1 MCAHDPF
8 IQVIDVGGTQTY
20 RYCGKVISY
29 WAGVHNYLLRWL
41 FFYNFI
47 FKKEE
52 KFFFSS
58 LFLQGVP
65 ACNTDLV
72 YSMGF

>member
-1 MCAHDPF
+1 MLNKDVISPRTSEWFIMEVYNDVCAHDPF

-41 FFYNFI
+41 FFLYFY
-47 FKKEE
+47 F
-52 KFFFSS
+52 
-58 LFLQGVP
+58 
-65 ACNTDLV
+65 
-72 YSMGF
+72 